1 MVKVAWKVIKG
12 NGPYAYLQKS
22 VKKPN
27 GSVTSQ
33 HLAYLGGIGK
43 KGMFPGK
50 SFNVPPTDDGQFD
63 GGRVLINPVPDEL
76 KAQLK
81 PAALQAL
88 ESIEEQVHSGVP
100 TQDIVVPKKGKTGQL
115 GATGSSADQAP
126 PTMTQ
131 DELGA
136 TGLPSEVPAK
146 THGRSPATSTTQ
158 SVRDAPPSLASLLPG
173 YVSPAS
179 QVEYYE
185 HLELATAASMAESGI
200 PYGIKAA
207 QVHAKTLQ
215 DTLPA
220 TQQAAINR
228 ARKRLTVMMLRAW
241 IGSVGAPTDVST
253 LVANTSNRRLASAAA
268 HGGIATLKQEA
279 AKLKARKADPAEVEY
294 IQSVVSLVKTHLPT
308 ELDVGVTA
316 KPSPAPSPAPVN
328 AEPTTPPPAG
338 PVSSKSA
345 KSAPP
350 PKLSDLVPGYS
361 TPKVSHQSHGELELV
376 AAEAIKST
384 EDIRDGIRAARRYAE
399 ILKQELPSHEHSGVD
414 TAVNWLTADILH
426 ATAKYTFGAP
436 GWFPAGMGANDL
448 YELAQAAGHG
458 GLPGLE
464 QKAQELST
472 SAAKATGV
480 QEAVN
485 TIKNFM
491 PLDSR
496 DLNNLAGAPEPDL
509 AVASVSQVNLPKI
522 AAVPKAANGKPLI
535 STINVKKLEEV
546 AATGGVET
554 PDLLVAQID
563 ANLLA
568 PAKKAALQVTAA
580 DLKRQMGAN
589 KHPTP
594 GTTQADIASSSPLTT
609 PVSLPEVV
617 ASLESHHLDH
627 PDYPLLQA
635 QTLDAMKADGI
646 AAGIASLRR
655 GVGRLKKEALT
666 SQWIELDNIG
676 RWTTVHILTTAM
688 KSPVG
693 QILAPN
699 VNVVHDLASTA
710 SLEGIVGMEARAAA
724 LAKSYPDAPAVA
736 AQMNTLLP
744 SDPSKAPKVTGV
756 PTNSKGQPLVTQAE
770 VQKLQ
775 NAANLGNI
783 YHLNH
788 TMEELSLGSTP
799 TKAKK
804 KALEQV
810 VTDLRAQIIWPDGAP
825 WLTAGHAE
833 PAAAT
838 PTEAPGIGA
847 LAQTLQSVI
856 EKKAAPEPVTAS
868 VPLAAPP
875 IISHLPLD
883 KNGKPNISAANVNK
897 LHKEAAFGDVA
908 ALEVLGQELQ
918 DNLQSMTKKAAIAAA
933 VSDLKSQM
941 TASEG
946 AQTIAIGS
954 QASAQAYNPATP
966 GADEQ
971 TTVNSGPE
979 NGPANSAAKAAN
991 IIELQSLLKSVA
1003 ELKSQEP
1010 SSEAEMQKDWNAV
1023 LEPVSGPKGSNQGGL
1038 FKDQQTG
1045 ALHYVKWS
1053 GSDVRPKVEVLAGE
1067 LYGLA
1072 GVPVPGVRVIDYQGQ
1087 TAVMSDWID
1096 GAKPMTIDNMKE
1108 HPDVREN
1115 FVVDAWL
1122 ANWDVIG
1129 LGADNI
1135 VLGPDDKAY
1144 RIDAGGSLLFR
1155 AQGKPK
1161 WFPPFVEEH
1170 KTLLDKGKNPNSAQ
1184 VFEGLTN
1191 EELLAGA
1198 EKVASV
1204 TDSQID
1210 DVVDAL
1216 DLPKTSRDFG
1226 DSDDIPMLL
1235 KWSLKKRRDYLVS
1248 EIEKQ
1253 VGQKVPGFG
1262 QGDVAPPVAPPTP
1275 QDDSPS
1281 APAVN
1286 AMPNVSAT
1294 NQKKLE
1300 KAAAS
1305 GDAQLLDKTGMKLS
1319 AALKSQG
1326 KQAAITN
1333 AVANLKAQI
1342 HGMVEKAAE
1351 NDTGMSEAVES
1362 VSDGDVR
1369 LPRQSV
1375 PDPAVVE
1382 KQADLQGSGK
1392 KDYDADLELVDGKKG
1407 STQGSLFKD
1416 KHLNT
1421 LHYVKWNN
1429 SEVRAKVEALTGAL
1443 YALADV
1449 PVPIQRVI
1457 DFKDETAVM
1466 SDWLD
1471 DAVPMSMEDLKSHP
1485 DVRENFAV
1493 DAWLAN
1499 WDVVGSNGVNIVKG
1513 PGGKAYRV
1521 DLGGALLFRAM
1532 GDSKQL
1538 PAEVDELTL
1547 LQDFGKNPMSAQVFA
1562 NLTDERLKAGAQK
1575 VGKISDQQIDD
1586 AVDKLDIP
1594 KESPQY
1600 KHSRNLP
1607 MFLKKRL
1614 KERRD
1619 YVAKEVLNIIDLKKQ
1634 KADAVKQQISQL
1646 EETSDLKPETL
1657 SVVLEHA
1664 PKMKLMMNH
1673 KQRRAIQDEVLSTEL
1688 GKTKGKNASGAVS
1701 TAYNGW
1707 KGWADTPSGRLLRWA
1722 SGEIDGTGDRELR
1735 RIKAF
1740 NEFLVG
1746 KHALSQTKS
1755 ASQIAEVTAAAESP
1769 KGANL
1774 TEGLNVTR
1782 KANRVA
1788 SVIQNPGEDRITLY
1802 RGWRPIQVEYL
1813 QLQDAQ
1819 VGDIFAL
1826 DDPPVYSWSLDLST
1840 AKSFG
1845 HGSIVTKAEVPID
1858 RLILT
1863 DRMNNTGN
1871 HATENEVLFKGGDAQ
1886 QMEVLYRY

>member
-1 MVKVAWKVIKG
+1 
-12 NGPYAYLQKS
+12 
-22 VKKPN
+22 
-27 GSVTSQ
+27 
-33 HLAYLGGIGK
+33 
-43 KGMFPGK
+43 
-50 SFNVPPTDDGQFD
+50 
-63 GGRVLINPVPDEL
+63 
-76 KAQLK
+76 
-81 PAALQAL
+81 
-88 ESIEEQVHSGVP
+88 
-100 TQDIVVPKKGKTGQL
+100 
-115 GATGSSADQAP
+115 
-126 PTMTQ
+126 
-131 DELGA
+131 
-136 TGLPSEVPAK
+136 
-146 THGRSPATSTTQ
+146 
-158 SVRDAPPSLASLLPG
+158 
-173 YVSPAS
+173 
-179 QVEYYE
+179 
-185 HLELATAASMAESGI
+185 MAESGL
-200 PYGIKAA
+200 PHGIRAA
-207 QVHAKTLQ
+207 QLHAKALQ
-215 DTLPA
+215 EQLSPA
-220 TQQAAINR
+220 QHPAINR
-228 ARKRLTVMMLRAW
+228 ARTRLTSLMLGAW
-241 IGSVGAPTDVST
+241 IGSAGDPKGVAPDVAAQS
-253 LVANTSNRRLASAAA
+253 SRRLASAAA
-268 HGGIATLKQEA
+268 RGGIATLEQEA

-316 KPSPAPSPAPVN
+316 KPSPAPVN
-328 AEPTTPPPAG
+328 AEPTTTPPAG
-338 PVSSKSA
+338 SGQQQIGQIRSA
-345 KSAPP
+345 

-384 EDIRDGIRAARRYAE
+384 EDIRHGIRAARRYAE
-399 ILKQELPSHEHSGVD
+399 ILKQELPPHEHSGVD

-426 ATAKYTFGAP
+426 AAAKYTFGAP
-436 GWFPAGMGANDL
+436 GWFPEGMGASDL
-448 YELAQAAGHG
+448 YDLAQAAGHG
-458 GLPGLE
+458 GLSGLE

-472 SAAKATGV
+472 SASKATGI

-491 PLDSR
+491 P
-496 DLNNLAGAPEPDL
+496 
-509 AVASVSQVNLPKI
+509 
-522 AAVPKAANGKPLI
+522 
-535 STINVKKLEEV
+535 
-546 AATGGVET
+546 
-554 PDLLVAQID
+554 
-563 ANLLA
+563 
-568 PAKKAALQVTAA
+568 
-580 DLKRQMGAN
+580 
-589 KHPTP
+589 
-594 GTTQADIASSSPLTT
+594 DI
-609 PVSLPEVV
+609 
-617 ASLESHHLDH
+617 
-627 PDYPLLQA
+627 
-635 QTLDAMKADGI
+635 G
-646 AAGIASLRR
+646 
-655 GVGRLKKEALT
+655 
-666 SQWIELDNIG
+666 
-676 RWTTVHILTTAM
+676 
-688 KSPVG
+688 
-693 QILAPN
+693 
-699 VNVVHDLASTA
+699 
-710 SLEGIVGMEARAAA
+710 
-724 LAKSYPDAPAVA
+724 
-736 AQMNTLLP
+736 
-744 SDPSKAPKVTGV
+744 
-756 PTNSKGQPLVTQAE
+756 
-770 VQKLQ
+770 
-775 NAANLGNI
+775 
-783 YHLNH
+783 
-788 TMEELSLGSTP
+788 
-799 TKAKK
+799 
-804 KALEQV
+804 
-810 VTDLRAQIIWPDGAP
+810 
-825 WLTAGHAE
+825 

-838 PTEAPGIGA
+838 PTEAQGIGA

-941 TASEG
+941 TAFEG
-946 AQTIAIGS
+946 AQAIAIGS

-971 TTVNSGPE
+971 TTVNSDPE
-979 NGPANSAAKAAN
+979 KGPANSAAKAAN

-1010 SSEAEMQKDWNAV
+1010 SSEAETQKDWNAV

-1053 GSDVRPKVEVLAGE
+1053 GSDVKPKVEVLAGA
-1067 LYGLA
+1067 LYALA
-1072 GVPVPGVRVIDYQGQ
+1072 DVPVPGLRVIDYQGQ

-1096 GAKPMTIDNMKE
+1096 GAKPMTIDNMKG

-1129 LGADNI
+1129 LSADNI
-1135 VLGPDDKAY
+1135 VLGPDGKAY

-1170 KTLLDKGKNPNSAQ
+1170 KTLLDKGKNPNSAK

-1191 EELLAGA
+1191 EELMAGA

-1216 DLPKTSRDFG
+1216 DLPKTSKDFG

-1253 VGQKVPGFG
+1253 VGQTTPAPVQETGTSTGVPASPS
-1262 QGDVAPPVAPPTP
+1262 VATPAPPVWTEPEVQPLSPEGLEAYAELEQVLKSGPQLDNPTAAIQAIQKHAAVMTGSGFAHNPDAVSSAAKWLTTSVIFEAVKASFDGVGQYGDQSGYPEGLDTDDLRALVTAAGHKGETGLQHKAGALATNPVKGAAVQQVVDTIKGILPDTDPPAAEIPASGQSPQSAPPT
-1275 QDDSPS
+1275 
-1281 APAVN
+1281 ATT
-1286 AMPNVSAT
+1286 MPNVSAT

-1305 GDAQLLDKTGMKLS
+1305 GDAQLLEETGMKLS

-1326 KQAAITN
+1326 KKAAIAN

-1342 HGMVEKAAE
+1342 QGMVEQAAE
-1351 NDTGMSEAVES
+1351 NDTGMSEAVEN

-1392 KDYDADLELVDGKKG
+1392 KDYDADLELVGGKKG

-1416 KHLNT
+1416 QHLDT

-1457 DFKDETAVM
+1457 DFKGETAVM

-1485 DVRENFAV
+1485 DVLENFAV

-1499 WDVVGSNGVNIVKG
+1499 WDVVGTNGVNIVKG

-1521 DLGGALLFRAM
+1521 DLGGALLFRAL
-1532 GDSKQL
+1532 GDAKKL
-1538 PAEVDELTL
+1538 PAEVSELTL
-1547 LQDFGKNPMSAQVFA
+1547 LQDSGKNPMSAQVFA
-1562 NLTDERLKAGAQK
+1562 DLTDEQLKAGAEK

-1600 KHSRNLP
+1600 KDSKNLP

-1619 YVAKEVLNIIDLKKQ
+1619 YVAKEVLNILDLKKQ
-1634 KADAVKQQISQL
+1634 KADAVKQQLDQL

-1664 PKMKLMMNH
+1664 PKMKLMMDH
-1673 KQRRAIQDEVLSTEL
+1673 KQRRAIQDEVLTTEL

-1701 TAYNGW
+1701 STYNGW
-1707 KGWADTPSGRLLRWA
+1707 KGWADTPAGRLLRWA

-1735 RIKAF
+1735 RIQAF
-1740 NEFLVG
+1740 NEFMVG
-1746 KHALSQTKS
+1746 KHEMSPTKS
-1755 ASQIAEVTAAAESP
+1755 ASQITEVKDAAASA

-1774 TEGLNVTR
+1774 AEGLKVTR

-1788 SVIQNPGEDRITLY
+1788 SVIQNPGQDRITLY
-1802 RGWRPIQVEYL
+1802 RGWKPVQVEYL

-1819 VGDIFAL
+1819 VGDTFAL
-1826 DDPPVYSWSLDLST
+1826 DDPPVYSWSVDLST

-1863 DRMNNTGN
+1863 DRMNNTGS
-1871 HATENEVLFKGGDAQ
+1871 HAGENEVLFKGGDAQ
-1886 QMEVLYRY
+1886 QMEVLYKY

>member
-1 MVKVAWKVIKG
+1 MVKVAWKVING
-12 NGPYAYLQKS
+12 HGPYAYLQKS

-50 SFNVPPTDDGQFD
+50 SFNVPPTDDGKFD

-81 PAALQAL
+81 PAALEAL
-88 ESIEEQVHSGVP
+88 ESIEEQVQSGVP
-100 TQDIVVPKKGKTGQL
+100 TQDIVVPQKGKTGQL
-115 GATGSSADQAP
+115 GATQKPAPAGPAASSGSPSK
-126 PTMTQ
+126 
-131 DELGA
+131 LGA
-136 TGLPSEVPAK
+136 TQKPTPAGPASPPGSPGQLGATQK
-146 THGRSPATSTTQ
+146 PAPAGPAAPDASPAPA
-158 SVRDAPPSLASLLPG
+158 VLPALAALVPG

-179 QVEYYE
+179 KVEYYD
-185 HLELATAASMAESGI
+185 HLELATAASMAESGL
-200 PYGIKAA
+200 PHGIRAA
-207 QVHAKTLQ
+207 QLHAKALQ

-241 IGSVGAPTDVST
+241 IGSVGAPKGVAPDVAAQS
-253 LVANTSNRRLASAAA
+253 SRRLASAAA
-268 HGGIATLKQEA
+268 RGGIATLEQEA

-316 KPSPAPSPAPVN
+316 KPSPAPVT
-328 AEPTTPPPAG
+328 AEPTTTTPAG
-338 PVSSKSA
+338 PVSSKSV
-345 KSAPP
+345 KSAPL

-361 TPKVSHQSHGELELV
+361 TPKVSHQSHGELEMV

-384 EDIRDGIRAARRYAE
+384 EDIRHGIRAARRYAE
-399 ILKQELPSHEHSGVD
+399 ILKQELPPHEHSGVD

-426 ATAKYTFGAP
+426 AAAKYTFGAP
-436 GWFPAGMGANDL
+436 GWFPEGMGANDL
-448 YELAQAAGHG
+448 YDLAQAAGHG
-458 GLPGLE
+458 GLSGLE

-472 SAAKATGV
+472 SASKATGV
-480 QEAVN
+480 QEAAK

-491 PLDSR
+491 P
-496 DLNNLAGAPEPDL
+496 
-509 AVASVSQVNLPKI
+509 
-522 AAVPKAANGKPLI
+522 
-535 STINVKKLEEV
+535 
-546 AATGGVET
+546 
-554 PDLLVAQID
+554 
-563 ANLLA
+563 
-568 PAKKAALQVTAA
+568 
-580 DLKRQMGAN
+580 
-589 KHPTP
+589 
-594 GTTQADIASSSPLTT
+594 DI
-609 PVSLPEVV
+609 
-617 ASLESHHLDH
+617 
-627 PDYPLLQA
+627 
-635 QTLDAMKADGI
+635 G
-646 AAGIASLRR
+646 
-655 GVGRLKKEALT
+655 
-666 SQWIELDNIG
+666 
-676 RWTTVHILTTAM
+676 
-688 KSPVG
+688 
-693 QILAPN
+693 
-699 VNVVHDLASTA
+699 
-710 SLEGIVGMEARAAA
+710 
-724 LAKSYPDAPAVA
+724 
-736 AQMNTLLP
+736 
-744 SDPSKAPKVTGV
+744 
-756 PTNSKGQPLVTQAE
+756 
-770 VQKLQ
+770 
-775 NAANLGNI
+775 
-783 YHLNH
+783 
-788 TMEELSLGSTP
+788 
-799 TKAKK
+799 
-804 KALEQV
+804 
-810 VTDLRAQIIWPDGAP
+810 
-825 WLTAGHAE
+825 
-833 PAAAT
+833 PAAAA
-838 PTEAPGIGA
+838 PTASPGIGA

-856 EKKAAPEPVTAS
+856 EKKAAPEPVAAS
-868 VPLAAPP
+868 VSLAAPP

-933 VSDLKSQM
+933 ISDLKSQM

-954 QASAQAYNPATP
+954 QASAQAYDPATP

-979 NGPANSAAKAAN
+979 KGPANSAAKAAT

-1053 GSDVRPKVEVLAGE
+1053 GSDVKPKVEVLAGQ
-1067 LYGLA
+1067 LYALA

-1087 TAVMSDWID
+1087 TAVMSDWIE
-1096 GAKPMTIDNMKE
+1096 GGKPMTIDNMKE

-1115 FVVDAWL
+1115 FVVDAWR

-1191 EELLAGA
+1191 EELLTGA

-1216 DLPKTSRDFG
+1216 DLPKTSKDFG

-1248 EIEKQ
+1248 EIENQ
-1253 VGQKVPGFG
+1253 TGQKVPGFG

-1342 HGMVEKAAE
+1342 HGMVEQAAE
-1351 NDTGMSEAVES
+1351 NDTGMSEAVEN

-1485 DVRENFAV
+1485 DVLENFAV

-1562 NLTDERLKAGAQK
+1562 NLTDEQLKAGAQK

-1607 MFLKKRL
+1607 LFLKKRL

-1619 YVAKEVLNIIDLKKQ
+1619 YVAKEVLNIIDLKQQ

-1673 KQRRAIQDEVLSTEL
+1673 KQRRAIQDEVLTTEL
-1688 GKTKGKNASGAVS
+1688 GKTKGKNASTAVS

-1722 SGEIDGTGDRELR
+1722 AGEIDGTGDRELR
-1735 RIKAF
+1735 RIQAF

-1746 KHALSQTKS
+1746 KHALSPTKS

-1826 DDPPVYSWSLDLST
+1826 DDPPVYSWSVDLST

>member
-1 MVKVAWKVIKG
+1 MVKVAWKVING

-22 VKKPN
+22 VKQAN
-27 GSVTSQ
+27 GSVVSQ
-33 HLAYLGGIGK
+33 HLAYLGGVGK

-50 SFNVPPTDDGQFD
+50 SFNVPPTDDGKFD

-88 ESIEEQVHSGVP
+88 ESIEEQVQSGVP
-100 TQDIVVPKKGKTGQL
+100 TQDIVVPKKGKMGQL
-115 GATGSSADQAP
+115 GATGP
-126 PTMTQ
+126 PF
-131 DELGA
+131 
-136 TGLPSEVPAK
+136 EVPAK

-158 SVRDAPPSLASLLPG
+158 SVHDAPPSLASLLPG

-207 QVHAKTLQ
+207 QLHAKTLQ

-268 HGGIATLKQEA
+268 HGGIATLEQEA

-316 KPSPAPSPAPVN
+316 KPSPAPVN
-328 AEPTTPPPAG
+328 AEPTTTTPAG

-426 ATAKYTFGAP
+426 AAAKYTFGAP
-436 GWFPAGMGANDL
+436 GWFPEGMGANDL

-458 GLPGLE
+458 GLSGLE

-509 AVASVSQVNLPKI
+509 AVASVSQVNPPKI

-546 AATGGVET
+546 AATGDVET
-554 PDLLVAQID
+554 LDLLVAQID

-568 PAKKAALQVTAA
+568 PAKKQALQAA
-580 DLKRQMGAN
+580 AVALKSQMGPDKPA
-589 KHPTP
+589 KSES
-594 GTTQADIASSSPLTT
+594 TQSDSASSSPLTT

-617 ASLESHHLDH
+617 AALESHHLDH

-655 GVGRLKKEALT
+655 GVGLLKKEALT

-699 VNVVHDLASTA
+699 VNVVHDLASAA
-710 SLEGIVGMEARAAA
+710 SLEGIVGLEARAAT
-724 LAKSYPDAPAVA
+724 LVESYPDAPAVA
-736 AQMNTLLP
+736 AQMKTLLP
-744 SDPSKAPKVTGV
+744 SDPPKAPKVTSV

-775 NAANLGNI
+775 NAATLGNI

-788 TMEELSLGSTP
+788 TLEELSLGSTP

-825 WLTAGHAE
+825 WLTAGPAE
-833 PAAAT
+833 PAAAA
-838 PTEAPGIGA
+838 PTASQGIGT

-897 LHKEAAFGDVA
+897 LHKEAAFGDIA

-954 QASAQAYNPATP
+954 QASAQAYDPATP

-971 TTVNSGPE
+971 TTVNAGPE
-979 NGPANSAAKAAN
+979 KGPANSAAKAAT

-1010 SSEAEMQKDWNAV
+1010 SSEAEIQKDWNAV

-1072 GVPVPGVRVIDYQGQ
+1072 GVPVPGLRVIDYQGQ

-1096 GAKPMTIDNMKE
+1096 GAKPMTIDNMKKRNSSE
-1108 HPDVREN
+1108 LRGNEQ
-1115 FVVDAWL
+1115 L
-1122 ANWDVIG
+1122 T
-1129 LGADNI
+1129 
-1135 VLGPDDKAY
+1135 
-1144 RIDAGGSLLFR
+1144 AGG
-1155 AQGKPK
+1155 
-1161 WFPPFVEEH
+1161 
-1170 KTLLDKGKNPNSAQ
+1170 
-1184 VFEGLTN
+1184 
-1191 EELLAGA
+1191 
-1198 EKVASV
+1198 
-1204 TDSQID
+1204 
-1210 DVVDAL
+1210 
-1216 DLPKTSRDFG
+1216 
-1226 DSDDIPMLL
+1226 
-1235 KWSLKKRRDYLVS
+1235 
-1248 EIEKQ
+1248 
-1253 VGQKVPGFG
+1253 
-1262 QGDVAPPVAPPTP
+1262 
-1275 QDDSPS
+1275 
-1281 APAVN
+1281 
-1286 AMPNVSAT
+1286 
-1294 NQKKLE
+1294 
-1300 KAAAS
+1300 
-1305 GDAQLLDKTGMKLS
+1305 
-1319 AALKSQG
+1319 
-1326 KQAAITN
+1326 
-1333 AVANLKAQI
+1333 
-1342 HGMVEKAAE
+1342 
-1351 NDTGMSEAVES
+1351 
-1362 VSDGDVR
+1362 
-1369 LPRQSV
+1369 
-1375 PDPAVVE
+1375 
-1382 KQADLQGSGK
+1382 
-1392 KDYDADLELVDGKKG
+1392 
-1407 STQGSLFKD
+1407 
-1416 KHLNT
+1416 
-1421 LHYVKWNN
+1421 
-1429 SEVRAKVEALTGAL
+1429 
-1443 YALADV
+1443 
-1449 PVPIQRVI
+1449 
-1457 DFKDETAVM
+1457 
-1466 SDWLD
+1466 
-1471 DAVPMSMEDLKSHP
+1471 
-1485 DVRENFAV
+1485 
-1493 DAWLAN
+1493 
-1499 WDVVGSNGVNIVKG
+1499 
-1513 PGGKAYRV
+1513 
-1521 DLGGALLFRAM
+1521 
-1532 GDSKQL
+1532 
-1538 PAEVDELTL
+1538 
-1547 LQDFGKNPMSAQVFA
+1547 
-1562 NLTDERLKAGAQK
+1562 ER
-1575 VGKISDQQIDD
+1575 I
-1586 AVDKLDIP
+1586 
-1594 KESPQY
+1594 
-1600 KHSRNLP
+1600 
-1607 MFLKKRL
+1607 
-1614 KERRD
+1614 
-1619 YVAKEVLNIIDLKKQ
+1619 
-1634 KADAVKQQISQL
+1634 
-1646 EETSDLKPETL
+1646 
-1657 SVVLEHA
+1657 
-1664 PKMKLMMNH
+1664 
-1673 KQRRAIQDEVLSTEL
+1673 
-1688 GKTKGKNASGAVS
+1688 
-1701 TAYNGW
+1701 
-1707 KGWADTPSGRLLRWA
+1707 
-1722 SGEIDGTGDRELR
+1722 
-1735 RIKAF
+1735 
-1740 NEFLVG
+1740 
-1746 KHALSQTKS
+1746 
-1755 ASQIAEVTAAAESP
+1755 
-1769 KGANL
+1769 
-1774 TEGLNVTR
+1774 
-1782 KANRVA
+1782 
-1788 SVIQNPGEDRITLY
+1788 
-1802 RGWRPIQVEYL
+1802 
-1813 QLQDAQ
+1813 
-1819 VGDIFAL
+1819 
-1826 DDPPVYSWSLDLST
+1826 
-1840 AKSFG
+1840 
-1845 HGSIVTKAEVPID
+1845 
-1858 RLILT
+1858 
-1863 DRMNNTGN
+1863 
-1871 HATENEVLFKGGDAQ
+1871 
-1886 QMEVLYRY
+1886 